1 MRWGL
6 VRTRR
11 LPAAPLARLRAT
23 PGAPRQRPDAA
34 VLAALRR
41 MAGPSALACRP
52 KQHVALPAAPLMR
65 ASAPQ
70 VVGAAFPAEAPAALE
85 APLQRLLAALLA
97 GSETGQVV
105 AGGYRLLST
114 CCLSSAGRTS
124 M

>member
-34 VLAALRR
+34 VLAALWR

-52 KQHVALPAAPLMR
+52 KQHIALQAAPLMR

-70 VVGAAFPAEAPAALE
+70 VVGALELLLAAFPAEAPAALE

-105 AGGYRLLST
+105 AGGYRVLST
-114 CCLSSAGRTS
+114 CCL
-124 M
+124 